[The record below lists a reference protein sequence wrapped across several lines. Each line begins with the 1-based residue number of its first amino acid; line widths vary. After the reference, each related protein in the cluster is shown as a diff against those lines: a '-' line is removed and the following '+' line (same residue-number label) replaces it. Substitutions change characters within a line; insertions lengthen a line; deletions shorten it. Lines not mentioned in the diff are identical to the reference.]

1 MKTIVSRFIIL
12 AIAGLSIMT
21 MIVLGAPKK
30 KLNNTEAKFEEI
42 YTILTKMNEYENCL
56 ADTQLRNLHYAKPH
70 TELQKFCVECYD
82 LWGKQDES
90 IVEISVEELKRLRKT
105 TEETVVPEE
114 TLSVEEELDSI
125 ITLLKG
131 HRSFLY
137 MIRNSEEKTYHY
149 MKKHPYDKA
158 GAVDKCPDC
167 VALRK
172 KQTTETTFISKKEY
186 DILINDK

>member
-21 MIVLGAPKK
+21 MIVLGAPEKR
-30 KLNNTEAKFEEI
+30 LNNTEAKFEEI

-56 ADTQLRNLHYAKPH
+56 ADTQLRSLHYAKPH

-105 TEETVVPEE
+105 AEETVVP
-114 TLSVEEELDSI
+114 
-125 ITLLKG
+125 
-131 HRSFLY
+131 
-137 MIRNSEEKTYHY
+137 
-149 MKKHPYDKA
+149 
-158 GAVDKCPDC
+158 
-167 VALRK
+167 
-172 KQTTETTFISKKEY
+172 
-186 DILINDK
+186 